1 MWIKRLKRVVNFL
14 DQEIETRLYFIDDK
28 LIDNK
33 VEADNSNGERK
44 Q

>member
-14 DQEIETRLYFIDDK
+14 DQEIETRLYFIDDE